1 MLRPCA
7 AGVFRSIRFAGATRS
22 RSTRSEPGKAGWE
35 RDYGSSRDGPE
46 DGFSRRPVYR
56 NARLGSEAA
65 EGNKLLGFIP
75 AAAGSPAD
83 PHPARRPIVFGS
95 RRGAAGCCVK
105 AEVTDWWA
113 TNETHANRQE
123 NQWRCHL
130 DVGVRIA
137 ARAAEICPR
146 PTFATLRRSGR
157 ALGDYDPVRAD
168 TSGPRPHCCCRRW
181 CGGNRPA
188 GASMLRVAAIARR
201 ASFRRGAEG
210 WNSCSPF
217 SL

>member
-1 MLRPCA
+1 M
-7 AGVFRSIRFAGATRS
+7 
-22 RSTRSEPGKAGWE
+22 
-35 RDYGSSRDGPE
+35 
-46 DGFSRRPVYR
+46 
-56 NARLGSEAA
+56 
-65 EGNKLLGFIP
+65 
-75 AAAGSPAD
+75 
-83 PHPARRPIVFGS
+83 FGS

-168 TSGPRPHCCCRRW
+168 TVGSAAPLLLQTMVWREPASRRFH
-181 CGGNRPA
+181 A
-188 GASMLRVAAIARR
+188 T
-201 ASFRRGAEG
+201 RRGDR
-210 WNSCSPF
+210 P
-217 SL
+217 

>member
-113 TNETHANRQE
+113 TDETHANRQE

-168 TSGPRPHCCCRRW
+168 TVGSAAPLLLQTMVWREPASRR
-181 CGGNRPA
+181 CHA
-188 GASMLRVAAIARR
+188 T
-201 ASFRRGAEG
+201 RRGDR
-210 WNSCSPF
+210 P
-217 SL
+217 